1 MILDTSAVVAL
12 LLNELE
18 ASRFLELLR
27 DADSVGIA
35 APTLL
40 ECEMVIATLL
50 GAEGLLQV
58 DQFMR
63 ALGVEILPFG
73 DRELAIARIAFR
85 AYGKGRH
92 QAALNFGDCF
102 SYAAAITRDEP
113 LLFKGN
119 DFSQTDVLI
128 AAH

>member
-1 MILDTSAVVAL
+1 VILDTSAVVAL
-12 LLNELE
+12 LLKEPE

-50 GAEGLLQV
+50 GAGGLLRV

-85 AYGKGRH
+85 EYGKGRH
-92 QAALNFGDCF
+92 RAALNFGDCF
-102 SYAAAITRDEP
+102 SYATAITRDES
-113 LLFKGN
+113 LLFKGV
-119 DFSQTDVLI
+119 DFSQTDVRS
-128 AAH
+128 AAS